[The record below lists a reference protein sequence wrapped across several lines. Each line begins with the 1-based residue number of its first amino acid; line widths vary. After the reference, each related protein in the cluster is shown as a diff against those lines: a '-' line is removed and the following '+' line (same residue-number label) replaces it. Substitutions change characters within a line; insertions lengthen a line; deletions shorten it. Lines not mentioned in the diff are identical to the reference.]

1 MPKPVEPNYD
11 GLIRGAKYMGEW
23 FSSLFNN
30 KPEPT

>member
-1 MPKPVEPNYD
+1 MPKSTEPNYD
-11 GLIRGAKYMGEW
+11 GLIRGAKYMEKW